1 MSVSKIKKPLVL
13 SVLFFLPVFFL
24 LFLYPSKHNYETL
37 DIVQTNIP
45 ELYDFKTL
53 DGDSIQLEG
62 HLSVVGFLGNS
73 PMEDATFALNL
84 KELIY
89 DKFLGFK
96 RFQVLALVPYS
107 AKHQVLELNKEL
119 NAFAPLQ
126 YWKFAFG
133 TDQAISEAYT
143 NFKITR
149 PLSLNLSSNQ
159 VFVVD
164 RERHQ
169 RGRLDDR
176 TKSEIESNAAVYPM
190 TSYDV
195 LEISDLKNKMSDD
208 IRILFTEYRQK
219 RKGNFSSTTRRANDL
234 KQ

>member
-1 MSVSKIKKPLVL
+1 MHVSKIKKPLVL
-13 SVLFFLPVFFL
+13 SVLFFLPVLFL

-45 ELYDFKTL
+45 ELYNFKTL

-62 HLSVVGFLGNS
+62 HLSVVGFLGNN
-73 PMEDATFALNL
+73 PMDNATFALNL

-107 AKHQVLELNKEL
+107 AKQQVLELNKEL

-133 TDQAISEAYT
+133 AEEAIKEAYT

-149 PLSLNLSSNQ
+149 PLKVNLSSNY

-176 TKSEIESNAAVYPM
+176 IKSEIDTHSTVYPM
-190 TSYDV
+190 NSYNV

-234 KQ
+234 KK

>member
-1 MSVSKIKKPLVL
+1 MHVSKIKKPLVL
-13 SVLFFLPVFFL
+13 SVLFFLPVLFL

-45 ELYDFKTL
+45 ELYNFKTL

-62 HLSVVGFLGNS
+62 HLSVVGFLGNN
-73 PMEDATFALNL
+73 PMDDATIALNL

-107 AKHQVLELNKEL
+107 AKQQVLELNKDL
-119 NAFAPLQ
+119 NAFVPLQ
-126 YWKFAFG
+126 YWQFAFG
-133 TDQAISEAYT
+133 TEQSIKEAYN

-149 PLSLNLSSNQ
+149 PLKLNLSSSH
-159 VFVVD
+159 VFIVD

-176 TKSEIESNAAVYPM
+176 IKSEIETHSAVYAM
-190 TSYDV
+190 NSYNV

>member
-1 MSVSKIKKPLVL
+1 MHVSKIKKPLVL
-13 SVLFFLPVFFL
+13 SVLFFLPVLFL

-45 ELYDFKTL
+45 ELYNFKTL
-53 DGDSIQLEG
+53 DGDSINLEG
-62 HLSVVGFLGNS
+62 HLSVVGFLGNN
-73 PMEDATFALNL
+73 PMDDATFALNL

-107 AKHQVLELNKEL
+107 AKQQVLELNKEL

-133 TDQAISEAYT
+133 TEQAIKEAYT

-149 PLSLNLSSNQ
+149 PLKLNLSSNH

-176 TKSEIESNAAVYPM
+176 IKSEIDTHSAVYAM
-190 TSYDV
+190 NSYNV
-195 LEISDLKNKMSDD
+195 LEISDLKC
-208 IRILFTEYRQK
+208 
-219 RKGNFSSTTRRANDL
+219 
-234 KQ
+234 

>member
-1 MSVSKIKKPLVL
+1 MHVSKIKKPLVL
-13 SVLFFLPVFFL
+13 SVLFFLPVLFL

-37 DIVQTNIP
+37 DILQTNIP
-45 ELYDFKTL
+45 ELYNFKTL

-62 HLSVVGFLGNS
+62 HLSVVGFLGDS
-73 PMEDATFALNL
+73 PMDDATFALNL

-107 AKHQVLELNKEL
+107 AEQQVLDLNKEL

-133 TDQAISEAYT
+133 TEQAIKEAYT

-149 PLSLNLSSNQ
+149 PLKLNLSSNH
-159 VFVVD
+159 VFVV
-164 RERHQ
+164 EP
-169 RGRLDDR
+169 L
-176 TKSEIESNAAVYPM
+176 
-190 TSYDV
+190 
-195 LEISDLKNKMSDD
+195 
-208 IRILFTEYRQK
+208 
-219 RKGNFSSTTRRANDL
+219 
-234 KQ
+234 

>member
-1 MSVSKIKKPLVL
+1 
-13 SVLFFLPVFFL
+13 
-24 LFLYPSKHNYETL
+24 
-37 DIVQTNIP
+37 
-45 ELYDFKTL
+45 
-53 DGDSIQLEG
+53 
-62 HLSVVGFLGNS
+62 
-73 PMEDATFALNL
+73 
-84 KELIY
+84 
-89 DKFLGFK
+89 
-96 RFQVLALVPYS
+96 VPYS
-107 AKHQVLELNKEL
+107 AKQQVLELNKEL

-133 TDQAISEAYT
+133 TEKAIKEAYT

-149 PLSLNLSSNQ
+149 PLKLNLSSNH

-164 RERHQ
+164 KERHQ

-176 TKSEIESNAAVYPM
+176 IKSEIDTHSAVYPM
-190 TSYDV
+190 NSYNV

>member
-1 MSVSKIKKPLVL
+1 MHVSKIKKPLVL
-13 SVLFFLPVFFL
+13 SVLFFLPVLFL

-45 ELYDFKTL
+45 ELYNFKTL

-73 PMEDATFALNL
+73 PMDDATFAFNL

-107 AKHQVLELNKEL
+107 AEQQVLDLNKEL
-119 NAFAPLQ
+119 NAFVPLQ

-133 TDQAISEAYT
+133 TEQAIKEAYA
-143 NFKITR
+143 NFKITQ
-149 PLSLNLSSNQ
+149 PLKLNLSSNH

-169 RGRLDDR
+169 RGRFDDR
-176 TKSEIESNAAVYPM
+176 IKSEIESHSPVYGMNSYNA
-190 TSYDV
+190 
-195 LEISDLKNKMSDD
+195 LEISDLKNKLSDD